1 VSKEVAIPFS
11 LTGPVVHLGKT
22 LLGFEASFEINR
34 QDFGIT
40 YAKVMDSGG
49 LVVGNTVHIELSG
62 RAIKQAP

>member
-1 VSKEVAIPFS
+1 M
-11 LTGPVVHLGKT
+11 GKT

-49 LVVGNTVHIELSG
+49 LVVGNTVNIELSG
-62 RAIKQAP
+62 RAVKQAP